1 MKKNIYS
8 LISDDENDNDDL
20 IAKKILIE
28 NPNISDIFGEFSDD
42 STDEN
47 VTVSSDIDS
56 YSNINQILNELFD
69 ENTKRNFLE
78 MNFKDHTKISS
89 QTGGYKMN
97 YFDIIKLLGYN
108 TKFFTMIKK
117 INYSEDKCLLPLPNI
132 VNEFSTDYLLYP
144 FLDDSR
150 KKEIKNNVIFKLKE
164 FDNTFD
170 EKVNDNDFTKL
181 RLLSFLL
188 LSKDL
193 LKQIMY
199 LNNAQIEISKI
210 TDNDFT
216 DCKKDQNNLIKYLLP
231 NLQYLISKFC
241 QIEQKNLNS
250 IFLEILDK
258 KYNEIKIKN
267 FLSKNISFNSNK
279 IKFKRD
285 NTSIQDLFKDI
296 YNNPNNFDF
305 NLNLI
310 DSQKTV

>member
-8 LISDDENDNDDL
+8 LIIDDDNDNDDL

-28 NPNISDIFGEFSDD
+28 NPDISNIFGEISDD
-42 STDEN
+42 STDDD
-47 VTVSSDIDS
+47 VTVSSDIDN
-56 YSNINQILNELFD
+56 YSNIVQILNELFN
-69 ENTKRNFLE
+69 ENTKKKFLE
-78 MNFKDHTKISS
+78 MDFKNHTKISS

-97 YFDIIKLLGYN
+97 YFDIIKLLGFN
-108 TKFFTMIKK
+108 TKFFNIIKK
-117 INYSEDKCLLPLPNI
+117 LNYSEDKCLLPLPNI
-132 VNEFSTDYLLYP
+132 VNEFSTEYLLYP
-144 FLDDSR
+144 FLDNS
-150 KKEIKNNVIFKLKE
+150 KKKVIKNNFIFKLKE
-164 FDNTFD
+164 FDNSFD
-170 EKVNDNDFTKL
+170 DNINDNDFTKL

-216 DCKKDQNNLIKYLLP
+216 DCKKDQDNLIKYLLP
-231 NLQYLISKFC
+231 NLQFLISKFC

-258 KYNEIKIKN
+258 KYNEIKIKH
-267 FLSKNISFNSNK
+267 FLNKNIIFNSNK
-279 IKFKRD
+279 INFKRD
-285 NTSIQDLFKDI
+285 ETSIDDLFKNI
-296 YNNPNNFDF
+296 YDNPNKFYF

-310 DSQKTV
+310 DSKKTL